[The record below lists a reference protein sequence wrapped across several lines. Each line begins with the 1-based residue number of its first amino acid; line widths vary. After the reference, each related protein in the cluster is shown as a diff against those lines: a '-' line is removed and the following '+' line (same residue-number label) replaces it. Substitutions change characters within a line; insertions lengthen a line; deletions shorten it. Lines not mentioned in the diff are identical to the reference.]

1 MATMGENILPD
12 GASITRPP
20 GFAGEHFSFW
30 KAKFRVFVMATEYG
44 LWNVIQDGDYVPMK
58 KVDGVVTKKSTEE
71 FDEND
76 RRLVTLN
83 SKAILML

>member
-30 KAKFRVFVMATEYG
+30 KAKFRVFVMANEYG
-44 LWNVIQDGDYVPMK
+44 LWNVIQDGDYVPTKKIEDRVMK
-58 KVDGVVTKKSTEE
+58 KNPEE

-76 RRLVTLN
+76 KRLVTLN
-83 SKAILML
+83 SKAI